1 MNTVLHLYHLYQEDL
16 GIKCNAV
23 IDGYTNFVF
32 LNRFGDTLN
41 YGLLN
46 KALKRIVR
54 DCNAE
59 IMATSKQK
67 NPLLL
72 PRIHNHI
79 LWHSF
84 CTNLISEGISPRYVA
99 MLAGD
104 TVETIMASY
113 VGASKTDEEKALIIG
128 L

>member
-16 GIKCNAV
+16 GIKCNEV

-41 YGLLN
+41 FGLLN
-46 KALKRIVR
+46 KALKRIAR

-79 LWHSF
+79 LRHTF
-84 CTNLISEGISPRYVA
+84 VTRLNEANLNAKAIQAKKMKARSVA
-99 MLAGD
+99 TLLLSLSG
-104 TVETIMASY
+104 Y
-113 VGASKTDEEKALIIG
+113 F
-128 L
+128 